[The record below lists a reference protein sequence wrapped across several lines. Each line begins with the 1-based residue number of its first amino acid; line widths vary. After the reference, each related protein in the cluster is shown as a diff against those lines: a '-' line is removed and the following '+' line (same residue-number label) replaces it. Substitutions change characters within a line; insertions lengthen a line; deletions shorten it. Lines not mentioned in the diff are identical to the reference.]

1 MRKHVCV
8 IDIGSNSIKALV
20 ASNGETPESIE
31 VVMEASLEVRIS
43 KGIGQSEPVL
53 SEDGIQRGATAV
65 KELLDACSSAGP
77 LSEVQIVATSAVRS
91 ARNSDDFQ
99 SAVKNKTGHAVGILS
114 GEEEA
119 NGIAA
124 GILTDASL
132 ANLDSFTA
140 FDLGGGSLELM
151 AFRNRELSEHHSF
164 ELGSVRLMER
174 FIPLPEQRV
183 PISQQE
189 ALCRYLE
196 TTLLA
201 GPVPFRSPLVGCG
214 GGLTVATRISASQ
227 KLALNQNGFFPKEWF
242 DQLKPLVV
250 DASHVERLRIPGIP
264 ESRADIFPVALLTC
278 STLINLCASDGIHHS
293 THNLR
298 YGLAQRALAA
308 LGE

>member
-1 MRKHVCV
+1 MRKHVCI

-20 ASNGETPESIE
+20 ASNGETPQSIE

-53 SEDGIQRGATAV
+53 SEDGILRGANAV
-65 KELLDACSSAGP
+65 QELLEACSSAGP
-77 LSEVQIVATSAVRS
+77 LSEIKIVATSAVRS
-91 ARNSDDFQ
+91 ARNRDHFRN
-99 SAVKNKTGHAVGILS
+99 AVRIKTGHDIDILS
-114 GEEEA
+114 GDEEA

-124 GILTDASL
+124 GILTDSNL
-132 ANLDSFTA
+132 AELHSFTA

-164 ELGSVRLMER
+164 ELGSVRMMER
-174 FIPLPEQRV
+174 FIPQPEQRV
-183 PISQQE
+183 PNNQQE

-214 GGLTVATRISASQ
+214 GGLTVANRIAASQ
-227 KLALNQNGFFPKEWF
+227 KMALNQQGFFPKDWF

-250 DASHVERLRIPGIP
+250 DASHEERMRIPGIP

-278 STLINLCASDGIHHS
+278 STLIDLCATNGIHHS

-308 LGE
+308 LSG

>member
-53 SEDGIQRGATAV
+53 SEDGIQRGANAV

-77 LSEVQIVATSAVRS
+77 LSDVQIVATSAVRS

-99 SAVKNKTGHAVGILS
+99 RAVSNKTGHDVGILS

-151 AFRNRELSEHHSF
+151 AFRNRELSEHYSF

-214 GGLTVATRISASQ
+214 GGLTVATRIAASQ
-227 KLALNQNGFFPKEWF
+227 KMALNQNGFFPKEWF

-250 DASHVERLRIPGIP
+250 DASHEERLRIPGIP

-278 STLINLCASDGIHHS
+278 STLINLCATDGIHHS
-293 THNLR
+293 THSLR

-308 LGE
+308 PGE